1 VLDMSLTVRL
11 SVSCYC
17 SCIVCIMMS
26 EINDGDADD
35 DNLQC
40 TTAYKDILL
49 KPFAVMK
56 AGYLKFFEHFSS
68 FCCCFSG

>member
-1 VLDMSLTVRL
+1 
-11 SVSCYC
+11 
-17 SCIVCIMMS
+17 MMS